1 MAQINIRMDDEL
13 KASADSIFEELGL
26 NMTTAFTIFVRQTIR
41 QGGIPFKI
49 TTRTDPFYN
58 RENMKVLRQSI
69 KEADEGKLTAHEM
82 IEE

>member
-1 MAQINIRMDDEL
+1 M
-13 KASADSIFEELGL
+13 
-26 NMTTAFTIFVRQTIR
+26 FVRQTIR
-41 QGGIPFKI
+41 QGGIPFEV

-58 RENMKVLRQSI
+58 TENMKILRKSI